1 MVVQAKGTKAY
12 LAIQEEG
19 AGYNLDPLTPASTKI
34 YFETETISKT
44 LARNSSAIIRGNRNA
59 VSPTRGNIDITG
71 AFTTE
76 LMAGLGTCLY
86 GVCGSIATTANGGA
100 GEVLATAL
108 VAPTGVIDADNQRLT
123 ITEAAHGI
131 TLGDVIL
138 LSGLTSPTS
147 LNGLY
152 CRVVSVPDSSHF
164 VLRIPTNTS
173 TIFTLGTGSMQK
185 VTTPATTYEHTIKV
199 GSALPSFVIEKG
211 FSDIGQFFKYNGC
224 KFSKMQLEVS
234 ASGPQ
239 KMTFDI
245 MGGKETV
252 STTAYAAATDPG
264 KASFDGLDIA
274 ILEEGG
280 AAVATVSSIS
290 GLSFDNGL
298 DGATFLLGGGGSRA
312 SINDG
317 LVKISG
323 TLKALF
329 SDTALYNKAI
339 TDTTSSLRIGYQRG
353 TGTGVAANESIEFK
367 IPELLFDV
375 KTPVV
380 SAPGGLWVELG
391 FTGFFQSSAEASS
404 MQVILKNSQLYI

>member
-1 MVVQAKGTKAY
+1 MVTQAKGTKAY

-19 AGYNLDPLTPASTKI
+19 GGYNVDPATPATQKV
-34 YFETETISKT
+34 YFETETLSKS

-71 AFTTE
+71 NFTTE

-86 GVCGSIATTANGGA
+86 GTMGSIATTANGGS
-100 GEVLATAL
+100 GEVLAAAL
-108 VAPTGVIDADNQRLT
+108 VAPTAVIDSDNQRMT
-123 ITEAAHGI
+123 VTETAHGLA
-131 TLGDVIL
+131 LGDVL
-138 LSGLTSPTS
+138 LVSGLTSPTA

-152 CRVVSVPDSSHF
+152 CRVISVTDANHF
-164 VLRIPTNTS
+164 IVRIPAYVSAT
-173 TIFTLGTGSMQK
+173 FTLGTGSMQK
-185 VTTPATTYEHTIKV
+185 VTTPATTYQHTLKV

-211 FSDIGQFFKYNGC
+211 FLDIGQFFKYNGC
-224 KFSKMQLEVS
+224 KFSKMQLEVA

-239 KMTFDI
+239 KMTFDL

-252 STTAYAAATDPG
+252 STTAFAAATDPG
-264 KASFDGLDIA
+264 KSSFDGLDIA
-274 ILEEGG
+274 VVEEGG
-280 AAVATVSSIS
+280 VSLATVSSIS
-290 GLSFDNGL
+290 GMALDNGL

-317 LVKISG
+317 LLKISG

-329 SDTALYNKAI
+329 QDVTLYNKAI
-339 TDTTSSLRIGYQRG
+339 NDTTTSLRIAYQRG
-353 TGTGVAANESIEFK
+353 TGLGTAGNETIEFK

-380 SAPGGLWVELG
+380 DKPGGLWVNLG
-391 FTGFFQSSAEASS
+391 FTGFYQSSAEASS
-404 MQVILKNSQLYI
+404 MQIILKNSQLYL